1 MSFAK
6 LKPLRDHLS
15 FISVHCKSADRVS
28 LPLIIVHEN
37 AKRHSD
43 VYIIGCSL
51 LAFAILASFGNIPA
65 IDAFFFAVSSCTESG
80 LNTIDVKDLKLGQQ
94 LVIYIFPIIT
104 NLAFV
109 NIGVVLVRLRYFEK
123 RLRKIDPRLLKQRRP
138 AEPIEGDTGN
148 DVELRDDLL
157 HGVTKT
163 TVSITNP
170 SEQSK
175 LPEVTTSHPKQSDH
189 IAWANDVGKGNALR
203 IPSPRELDQ
212 GENLNPSNRSRLE
225 ADGSLA
231 GARFTVMP
239 TDGDGFSFHGSTKS
253 HSARGPGGQPPG
265 VDIAA
270 NTSSSQRA
278 RDAIQSVMSPRE
290 VLESAFV
297 YGSQPRSR
305 RMSTQSTCRSETAL
319 QSLPGLSNQVT
330 IGRNSNFSGLTPQDR
345 EELGG
350 VEYRSLK
357 LLLKVIVAL
366 YAGLHIFG
374 VIGLVPWILHCA
386 SKYREVLASSGQNNV
401 WWAIYSVQTMIS
413 NLGFTLT
420 PDSMVSFRDAS
431 WPMVLLTFLAF
442 AGNTCYPIILRFI
455 LWAMQKTV
463 PRRSSLREP
472 LQFLL
477 DHPRRCYTLLFP
489 RNVTWI
495 LFSILFVMNFID
507 ALLIVVLDLD
517 NPEVNTLP
525 LASRI
530 LAATFQAA
538 SARHTGTAS
547 FNLAKVNPA
556 VQFSLL
562 TMMYIAVFPIAM
574 SVRHSNTYEETTLGK
589 YAADAHPEESQRASS
604 YIVQHMRNQLSF
616 DLWYIFLGTFC
627 ICIAQADEIADPQN
641 AAFSVFAIM
650 FECVSAYGNVGLS
663 LGTNETLTSLS
674 GDFTVFSKLVICAV
688 MLRGRHR
695 GLPYALDHAVML
707 PSDRLDGMD
716 GDWEVDPKAV
726 ASLARAK
733 TL

>member
-1 MSFAK
+1 
-6 LKPLRDHLS
+6 
-15 FISVHCKSADRVS
+15 
-28 LPLIIVHEN
+28 
-37 AKRHSD
+37 
-43 VYIIGCSL
+43 
-51 LAFAILASFGNIPA
+51 
-65 IDAFFFAVSSCTESG
+65 
-80 LNTIDVKDLKLGQQ
+80 
-94 LVIYIFPIIT
+94 
-104 NLAFV
+104 
-109 NIGVVLVRLRYFEK
+109 
-123 RLRKIDPRLLKQRRP
+123 
-138 AEPIEGDTGN
+138 
-148 DVELRDDLL
+148 VE
-157 HGVTKT
+157 
-163 TVSITNP
+163 
-170 SEQSK
+170 
-175 LPEVTTSHPKQSDH
+175 
-189 IAWANDVGKGNALR
+189 
-203 IPSPRELDQ
+203 
-212 GENLNPSNRSRLE
+212 
-225 ADGSLA
+225 
-231 GARFTVMP
+231 
-239 TDGDGFSFHGSTKS
+239 
-253 HSARGPGGQPPG
+253 QPPG
-265 VDIAA
+265 VDMAA
-270 NTSSSQRA
+270 NASSTQRV

-290 VLESAFV
+290 VLENAFL

-455 LWAMQKTV
+455 LWAMQKTA

-495 LFSILFVMNFID
+495 LFGILFVMNFID
-507 ALLIVVLDLD
+507 ALLIVVLDLS

-538 SARHTGTAS
+538 SARHTGTAA

-589 YAADAHPEESQRASS
+589 YAGEADPEASPRASS

-627 ICIAQADEIADPQN
+627 ICIAQANEIADPQN
-641 AAFSVFAIM
+641 TAFSVFAIM

-674 GDFTVFSKLVICAV
+674 GDFTVFSKLVVCAV

-707 PSDRLDGMD
+707 PSDRLDGME

>member
-1 MSFAK
+1 MLCAFPRHGNSIK
-6 LKPLRDHLS
+6 VR
-15 FISVHCKSADRVS
+15 ISIR
-28 LPLIIVHEN
+28 
-37 AKRHSD
+37 
-43 VYIIGCSL
+43 
-51 LAFAILASFGNIPA
+51 
-65 IDAFFFAVSSCTESG
+65 
-80 LNTIDVKDLKLGQQ
+80 
-94 LVIYIFPIIT
+94 VIY
-104 NLAFV
+104 
-109 NIGVVLVRLRYFEK
+109 
-123 RLRKIDPRLLKQRRP
+123 
-138 AEPIEGDTGN
+138 EG
-148 DVELRDDLL
+148 
-157 HGVTKT
+157 
-163 TVSITNP
+163 
-170 SEQSK
+170 
-175 LPEVTTSHPKQSDH
+175 
-189 IAWANDVGKGNALR
+189 GK
-203 IPSPRELDQ
+203 
-212 GENLNPSNRSRLE
+212 E
-225 ADGSLA
+225 ADESPA
-231 GARFTVMP
+231 GATFTVMP
-239 TDGDGFSFHGSTKS
+239 TDGDGLSIHGSTKS
-253 HSARGPGGQPPG
+253 HPARGPAEQPPG
-265 VDIAA
+265 AGNAA
-270 NTSSSQRA
+270 TASSSQKA
-278 RDAIQSVMSPRE
+278 RDAIHTVTSPKE
-290 VLESAFV
+290 ALDSASI

-305 RMSTQSTCRSETAL
+305 RMSTQSTCRSENAL
-319 QSLPGLSNQVT
+319 QSLPWLSNQVT
-330 IGRNSNFSGLTPQDR
+330 VGRNSNFSGLTPQDR

-386 SKYREVLASSGQNNV
+386 SKYRDVLASSGQNNV

-420 PDSMVSFRDAS
+420 PDSMISFRDAS

-455 LWAMQKTV
+455 LWAMQKMV
-463 PRRSSLREP
+463 PRRSSWREP

-495 LFSILFVMNFID
+495 LFGILFVMNFID

-525 LASRI
+525 MASRI

-574 SVRHSNTYEETTLGK
+574 SVRSSNTYEETTLGK
-589 YAADAHPEESQRASS
+589 YAADADPEESQRASS

-663 LGTNETLTSLS
+663 LGTNSTLTSLS
-674 GDFTVFSKLVICAV
+674 GDFSVFSKLVICAV

-707 PSDRLDGMD
+707 PSDRLDEMD
-716 GDWEVDPKAV
+716 GDWDVDPKAA
-726 ASLARAK
+726 ASLTRAK

>member
-1 MSFAK
+1 
-6 LKPLRDHLS
+6 
-15 FISVHCKSADRVS
+15 
-28 LPLIIVHEN
+28 
-37 AKRHSD
+37 
-43 VYIIGCSL
+43 
-51 LAFAILASFGNIPA
+51 
-65 IDAFFFAVSSCTESG
+65 
-80 LNTIDVKDLKLGQQ
+80 
-94 LVIYIFPIIT
+94 
-104 NLAFV
+104 
-109 NIGVVLVRLRYFEK
+109 
-123 RLRKIDPRLLKQRRP
+123 
-138 AEPIEGDTGN
+138 
-148 DVELRDDLL
+148 
-157 HGVTKT
+157 
-163 TVSITNP
+163 
-170 SEQSK
+170 
-175 LPEVTTSHPKQSDH
+175 
-189 IAWANDVGKGNALR
+189 
-203 IPSPRELDQ
+203 
-212 GENLNPSNRSRLE
+212 
-225 ADGSLA
+225 
-231 GARFTVMP
+231 
-239 TDGDGFSFHGSTKS
+239 
-253 HSARGPGGQPPG
+253 
-265 VDIAA
+265 
-270 NTSSSQRA
+270 
-278 RDAIQSVMSPRE
+278 
-290 VLESAFV
+290 
-297 YGSQPRSR
+297 
-305 RMSTQSTCRSETAL
+305 
-319 QSLPGLSNQVT
+319 LPGLSNQVT
-330 IGRNSNFSGLTPQDR
+330 VGRNSNFGGLTPHDR

-374 VIGLVPWILHCA
+374 IIGLVPWILHCA
-386 SKYREVLASSGQNNV
+386 SKYREVLASNGQNNV
-401 WWAIYSVQTMIS
+401 WWAIYSTQTMIS

-442 AGNTCYPIILRFI
+442 AGNTCHPIILRFI
-455 LWAMQKTV
+455 LWVMQKLV

-495 LFSILFVMNFID
+495 LFGILFVMNFID

-517 NPEVNTLP
+517 NPEVNALP
-525 LASRI
+525 MASRI

-574 SVRHSNTYEETTLGK
+574 SVRGSNTYEESALGR
-589 YAADAHPEESQRASS
+589 YATNSEPEESQLASS
-604 YIVQHMRNQLSF
+604 YMVQHIRNQLSF

-627 ICIAQADEIADPQN
+627 ICIAQAKEIADPEN

-663 LGTNETLTSLS
+663 LGTNSTLTSLS

-707 PSDRLDGMD
+707 PGDQLEGMD
-716 GDWEVDPKAV
+716 GDRDAGSKVLG
-726 ASLARAK
+726 SFTRAK
-733 TL
+733 TV

>member
-1 MSFAK
+1 
-6 LKPLRDHLS
+6 
-15 FISVHCKSADRVS
+15 
-28 LPLIIVHEN
+28 
-37 AKRHSD
+37 
-43 VYIIGCSL
+43 
-51 LAFAILASFGNIPA
+51 
-65 IDAFFFAVSSCTESG
+65 
-80 LNTIDVKDLKLGQQ
+80 
-94 LVIYIFPIIT
+94 
-104 NLAFV
+104 
-109 NIGVVLVRLRYFEK
+109 
-123 RLRKIDPRLLKQRRP
+123 
-138 AEPIEGDTGN
+138 
-148 DVELRDDLL
+148 
-157 HGVTKT
+157 
-163 TVSITNP
+163 
-170 SEQSK
+170 
-175 LPEVTTSHPKQSDH
+175 
-189 IAWANDVGKGNALR
+189 
-203 IPSPRELDQ
+203 
-212 GENLNPSNRSRLE
+212 
-225 ADGSLA
+225 
-231 GARFTVMP
+231 
-239 TDGDGFSFHGSTKS
+239 
-253 HSARGPGGQPPG
+253 
-265 VDIAA
+265 
-270 NTSSSQRA
+270 
-278 RDAIQSVMSPRE
+278 
-290 VLESAFV
+290 
-297 YGSQPRSR
+297 
-305 RMSTQSTCRSETAL
+305 MSTQSTCRSENAL
-319 QSLPGLSNQVT
+319 QSLPGLSAQVT
-330 IGRNSNFSGLTPQDR
+330 VGRNSNFSGLTPQDR

-350 VEYRSLK
+350 VEYRALK
-357 LLLKVIVAL
+357 LLLKVIIAL

-386 SKYREVLASSGQNNV
+386 SKYREVLASSSQNNV

-455 LWAMQKTV
+455 LWTMQKMV

-495 LFSILFVMNFID
+495 LFGILFVMNFID

-525 LASRI
+525 MASRI

-574 SVRHSNTYEETTLGK
+574 SVRSSNTYEETTLGK
-589 YAADAHPEESQRASS
+589 YASDADPEESQRASS

-627 ICIAQADEIADPQN
+627 ICIAQADEIADPEN

-674 GDFTVFSKLVICAV
+674 GDFSVFSKVVVCAV

-695 GLPYALDHAVML
+695 GLPYALDRAVML
-707 PSDRLDGMD
+707 PSDRLDGID
-716 GDWEVDPKAV
+716 GDWEVDPKATV